1 MHKLLIILKLFA
13 KDVQK
18 QKLRTFMTMF
28 GILWGTVALIVL
40 MSFGEGLYRHNIKQ
54 FHGLGERIAIM
65 WPGSTKKPFK
75 GLPRGRALRMEANA
89 AEFLKSQVPDI
100 VRASPDFG
108 RQANLRVGRKS
119 ISQRISGVYPEFAV
133 MRNIIPNSGRFINPI
148 DMEYRKRTIFL
159 GTNVRNDLFGE
170 KTDAV
175 GQYVYVDG
183 IPFLVVGVLQEK
195 DQNSS
200 YNSRDVDKVFIA
212 ATTYE
217 VTFGEKYPDNFVYQI
232 EDGLAYKKVQK
243 KVFAALGARYQ
254 FDPSDE
260 EALWLWDTNENEEEM
275 KPFFDGFKMFLG
287 IVGIFTLIVGGIGT
301 ANIMYV
307 VVKERTKEIGIK
319 MALGAT
325 RVHIMGQILGEA
337 LVLTFFGGIGG
348 FFVAKL
354 LIGLFP
360 LLKLEEYVGNPMIAP
375 WVVVASITVLM
386 LLGLL
391 AGFFPARRAANLN
404 PVECLRL

>member
-1 MHKLLIILKLFA
+1 MQKLVIILKLFA

-28 GILWGTVALIVL
+28 GIVWGTVALIVL
-40 MSFGEGLYRHNIKQ
+40 MSFGEGLYRHSIKE
-54 FHGLGERIAIM
+54 FHGLGEQIAIM
-65 WPGSTKKPFK
+65 WPGSTKKPYR
-75 GLPRGRALRMEANA
+75 GLPRGRQLRMEANTA
-89 AEFLKSQVPDI
+89 DFLKSEIGDI
-100 VRASPDFG
+100 VRVSPEFG
-108 RQANLRVGRKS
+108 RTVNLRVGRKS
-119 ISQRISGVYPEFAV
+119 ISQGISGVYPEFAL
-133 MRNIIPNSGRFINPI
+133 MRNVIPGSGRFINAV

-170 KTDAV
+170 GTNAV
-175 GQYVYVDG
+175 GRYVYVEG
-183 IPFLVVGVLQEK
+183 IPFLVVGVLQAK

-200 YNSRDVDKVFIA
+200 YNARDVDKVFVA
-212 ATTYE
+212 SSTYE

-232 EDGLAYKKVQK
+232 ENSLDYKRVQK
-243 KVFAALGARYQ
+243 KAFAALGARYQ
-254 FDPSDE
+254 FDPTDE

-307 VVKERTKEIGIK
+307 VVKERTREIGIK

-325 RVHIMGQILGEA
+325 RLHIMGQILGEA
-337 LVLTFFGGIGG
+337 LILTFLGGLGG
-348 FFVAKL
+348 FLVSKL

-375 WVVVASITVLM
+375 WVVVASIAALM